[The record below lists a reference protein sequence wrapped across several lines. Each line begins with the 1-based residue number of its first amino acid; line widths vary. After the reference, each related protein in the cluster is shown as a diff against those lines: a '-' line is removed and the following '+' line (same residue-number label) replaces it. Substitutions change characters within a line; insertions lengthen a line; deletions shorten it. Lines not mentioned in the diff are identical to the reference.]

1 VGPIGDA
8 RHSTS
13 DQADVVLPVFPVE
26 SILAAMEG
34 WDRDTPEGRRRWA
47 GRLASLFFVA
57 AALLGIATL
66 PLLPSDANPTGSAI
80 VSILALVVGIVI
92 WLVPW
97 QRLPQSATLVIV
109 PAAFALI
116 ALGNLFGGSDY
127 HNYGIFFVVAFVWIG
142 LVHRPWTSLAMVPL
156 AALAYVLPLFSL
168 PGDVANGLGS
178 AAVTLPICV
187 VAGEALSR
195 RAARLAST
203 EVALKRERDVA
214 ERLRALDTMRETF
227 LKAASHELRTPITI
241 CRGHLD
247 VLGEAPTPE
256 QLRQTIGIVV
266 DELDRMGRLV
276 EDLTTLTRLSDPNSL
291 QREPLPTEGLMQS
304 VEAKATPLLNERL
317 RMVPPPRGRIHGD
330 QQRLTQ
336 ALLDLLQNAATHADG
351 ASVALSLV
359 PEAGNWRFEV
369 SDRGPGLEGADP
381 EDLFQ
386 PFRTGRRSPGSGLGL
401 AIVRAIA
408 EAHGGEAG
416 ADDGPGTGATF
427 WIRIPR

>member
-1 VGPIGDA
+1 M
-8 RHSTS
+8 
-13 DQADVVLPVFPVE
+13 VLPVYAAE

-47 GRLASLFFVA
+47 GRLAALFFVA
-57 AALLGIATL
+57 AGVLGIATL
-66 PLLPSDANPTGSAI
+66 PLLPSDANPAGSAI
-80 VSILALVVGIVI
+80 VSILALGVGIVT

-97 QRLPQSATLVIV
+97 QRLPQTATLVIV
-109 PAAFALI
+109 PPAFALI
-116 ALGNLFGGSDY
+116 AMGNLFGGSDY

-156 AALAYVLPLFSL
+156 AAVAYILPLFSL
-168 PGDVANGLGS
+168 PGDVANGVGS

-247 VLGEAPTPE
+247 VLGEAPRPE
-256 QLRQTIGIVV
+256 ELRRAIGIVV

-276 EDLTTLTRLSDPNSL
+276 EDLTTLTRLSDPGSL
-291 QREPLPTEGLMQS
+291 QREPLPAEALMRS
-304 VEAKATPLLNERL
+304 VQAKATPLLHERL
-317 RMVPPPRGRIHGD
+317 LMSPPPRGRVHGD

-351 ASVALSLV
+351 APVALRLV
-359 PEAGNWRFEV
+359 PEDGSWRFEV

-416 ADDGPGTGATF
+416 ATDVSGTGATF